1 MYKYFCLLSPS
12 PTPKSPPD
20 PIAYKLCITCHPVS
34 VASFQGSKNDTTLFN
49 LYGDFTI
56 NSIIAGIPIPPP
68 TAMNCENLHP
78 ATIIII
84 HTIPIITIE
93 ALKCGSSIN
102 NAISGATIQICF
114 TSPFQKYGK
123 SSLFFTSIPA

>member
-12 PTPKSPPD
+12 PTPKSPPE

-34 VASFQGSKNDTTLFN
+34 DASFHGSKNDTTLCN

-56 NSIIAGIPIPPP
+56 NNTAAGIPIPPP
-68 TAMNCENLHP
+68 TAKNWVNLHP
-78 ATIIII
+78 ATIIMM

-93 ALKCGSSIN
+93 ALKCGSSN
-102 NAISGATIQICF
+102 NSAISGATMQICF
-114 TSPFQKYGK
+114 TNPFQKYGN
-123 SSLFFTSIPA
+123 SSRFFTKIPA